1 MGQHQVAVAWIKG
14 ENKKKL
20 TTYLINT
27 ANYFCLD
34 VNNKKIILGI
44 TVIIMIMMIV
54 IMIMIKTVMKIIRR
68 TIIII
73 TIVK

>member
-1 MGQHQVAVAWIKG
+1 MRELK
-14 ENKKKL
+14 ERTKKKL

-34 VNNKKIILGI
+34 VNNKKIILGM

-54 IMIMIKTVMKIIRR
+54 IMIMIKTVTKIIIR
-68 TIIII
+68 TIIIT